1 MIKIKITSINLIVT
15 TTTMT
20 DRQRPDNFTNTQLCI
35 ISLNISGLFDENKR
49 QNLFQIL
56 ENKKADIILLQ
67 KTHSTKEVKKK
78 WQKKWKRKSFWHSGN
93 TPKASGV
100 AILLK
105 ENLDITLL
113 KLNSNTGG
121 RILSVE
127 FLYENQHSQILNI
140 YAPTRLPC
148 RNKCYKN
155 LKNTSIPI
163 NSRWRFQYG
172 CKPASRQGRR

>member
-20 DRQRPDNFTNTQLCI
+20 DRQRPDNFTNTKLCM
-35 ISLNISGLFDENKR
+35 ISLNINDLFDENKR

-67 KTHSTKEVKKK
+67 KTHSTKEVEKK
-78 WQKKWKRKSFWHSGN
+78 WQKKWKGKSFWHPGN

-155 LKNTSIPI
+155 LKNTSVPI